1 MKEKIII
8 GYDMGEQY
16 SQISYC
22 TYDASEP
29 KTLSVV
35 AGGESYNIPT
45 ALCKRRGVSQWFYG
59 REAYKHA
66 DTEEGTLVTNLVSL
80 ARTGEKVT
88 IEEEEFDPI
97 ALLTLFMKRSLAMLS
112 MVSGTEHISAMMITC
127 DKLDAK
133 MVEILNTVV
142 AGLSLK
148 TKNIFFQGYVE
159 SFYYYMIHQP
169 EELWRKNVVMCDY
182 GLDMVKT
189 YRMECNYR
197 TTPVVAFVE
206 EAEYPFICSKEL
218 PEEELLRRS
227 VFSQMDDRFLS
238 ILKEVC
244 EGRLISSAYLI
255 GEGFKEE
262 WMAESL
268 KYLCRGRRVFQGNNL
283 YSKGACYGCMEKL
296 NAGETEKNYVF
307 LGNEKLKANIGMK
320 VVRQGEDSY
329 YALLD
334 AGVSWFEAK
343 NSLEFLLDQGNSFS
357 LIITPL
363 NGRDIRYA
371 QVTLEGLPNRK
382 EAPSRLYME
391 IWMTDENNICLEI
404 EDLGFGE
411 LFPRS
416 YEKWTESFEVI

>member
-1 MKEKIII
+1 MKDKIII
-8 GYDMGEQY
+8 GYDIGELY

-22 TYDASEP
+22 TYDGGEP
-29 KTLSVV
+29 ETLSVV
-35 AGGESYNIPT
+35 AGEESYNIPT
-45 ALCKRRGVSQWFYG
+45 VLCKRQGVSQWFYG

-66 DTEEGTLVTNLVSL
+66 KAEDGTLVTNLVSR
-80 ARTGEKVT
+80 ARAGEAVL
-88 IEEEEFDPI
+88 IEEEEFDPV

-112 MVSGTEHISAMMITC
+112 MVSGAEHIAAVMVTC
-127 DKLDAK
+127 DNLDGR

-148 TKNIFFQGYVE
+148 TKAVFFQGYVE

-182 GLDMVKT
+182 KLDSVKT

-206 EAEYPFICSKEL
+206 EAVYPFMHYDGL
-218 PEEELLRRS
+218 PEEKALRKS
-227 VFSQMDDRFLS
+227 IFSQMDNRFLS
-238 ILKEVC
+238 LLKEVC
-244 EGRLISSAYLI
+244 EGRRISSAYLI
-255 GEGFKEE
+255 GEGFGEE
-262 WMAESL
+262 WMEESL

-296 NAGETEKNYVF
+296 HVSEVGKNYVF
-307 LGNEKLKANIGMK
+307 LGKEKLKANIGMK
-320 VVRQGEDSY
+320 VVRQGEASY

-334 AGVSWFEAK
+334 AGVNWFEAK
-343 NSLEFLLDQGNSFS
+343 NTLEFLLEQGNSFS

-363 NGRDIRYA
+363 NGRDIKYA
-371 QVTLEGLPNRK
+371 QVTLEGLPIRK
-382 EAPSRLYME
+382 GAPSRLHME
-391 IWMTDENNICLEI
+391 IKMTDENNICLEI

-411 LFPRS
+411 LFPKS
-416 YEKWTESFEVI
+416 HEKWTESFEVI

>member
-1 MKEKIII
+1 
-8 GYDMGEQY
+8 
-16 SQISYC
+16 
-22 TYDASEP
+22 
-29 KTLSVV
+29 
-35 AGGESYNIPT
+35 
-45 ALCKRRGVSQWFYG
+45 
-59 REAYKHA
+59 
-66 DTEEGTLVTNLVSL
+66 
-80 ARTGEKVT
+80 
-88 IEEEEFDPI
+88 
-97 ALLTLFMKRSLAMLS
+97 
-112 MVSGTEHISAMMITC
+112 
-127 DKLDAK
+127 
-133 MVEILNTVV
+133 
-142 AGLSLK
+142 
-148 TKNIFFQGYVE
+148 
-159 SFYYYMIHQP
+159 
-169 EELWRKNVVMCDY
+169 
-182 GLDMVKT
+182 
-189 YRMECNYR
+189 
-197 TTPVVAFVE
+197 
-206 EAEYPFICSKEL
+206 
-218 PEEELLRRS
+218 
-227 VFSQMDDRFLS
+227 MDDRFLS
-238 ILKEVC
+238 ILKEIC

-296 NAGETEKNYVF
+296 NGETEKNYVF